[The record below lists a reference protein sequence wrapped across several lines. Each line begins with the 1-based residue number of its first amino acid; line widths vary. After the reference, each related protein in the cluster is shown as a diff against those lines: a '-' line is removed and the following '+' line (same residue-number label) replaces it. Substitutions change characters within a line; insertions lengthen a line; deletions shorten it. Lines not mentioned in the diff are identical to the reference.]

1 MYTNGVDPKIPT
13 ARRRVRS
20 LSLGTAPKSTV
31 GDVPTTPR
39 GEGDVAASSHM
50 GERPR
55 GKLRLT
61 GLRGISLVRVVLA
74 AQDHSSSFIHLTTA
88 VTCLSTARQT
98 AHSPR

>member
-1 MYTNGVDPKIPT
+1 MEPSGG
-13 ARRRVRS
+13 RRGPS
-20 LSLGTAPKSTV
+20 LLTEIRLS
-31 GDVPTTPR
+31 DVPTTPR
-39 GEGDVAASSHM
+39 GEGDVASSHM
-50 GERPR
+50 RERPR